1 MTASISHSA
10 PVISAVPIARLISE
24 YEPPPLNSPVPSSP
38 VATAPVAT
46 TPEPAAPA
54 RRLHVVPEPASAAG
68 PDVTPPRDA
77 LVFADAA
84 LRRILEVADRRR
96 PAGQLKAL
104 VVPPL
109 LDALAAQ
116 TRHSQLGGSAVL
128 QRVRLRTARHAAG
141 QATAVELFATYTR
154 GRRVRAA
161 AGRIENL
168 GGRWQLVALQL
179 G

>member
-1 MTASISHSA
+1 VTASISHWA
-10 PVISAVPIARLISE
+10 PTISAVPIARPISE
-24 YEPPPLNSPVPSSP
+24 YEPPPLNSPASDMLVSAGS
-38 VATAPVAT
+38 V
-46 TPEPAAPA
+46 
-54 RRLHVVPEPASAAG
+54 RRLHVVPDPTPAAD
-68 PDVTPPRDA
+68 PEVVPPRDA
-77 LVFADAA
+77 LVFAEAA
-84 LRRILEVADRRR
+84 LRRVLEVADRRR

-104 VVPPL
+104 VVPAL
-109 LDALAAQ
+109 LDALVAQ
-116 TRHSQLGGSAVL
+116 ARNGQPEGSAVL